1 MLSLPLI
8 NIMSELK
15 KAVKSQHNLLLDLQ
29 LILETEL
36 HLISSRDAES
46 LINML
51 KSKEALLDSV
61 QQQDGFIEKLYSQ
74 ASQEQKDENELVE
87 LFNKAKEMVVQCQFR
102 TKINQTAVEQ
112 GQLRLEHLRNLLLE
126 SRAKESMTYDK
137 SGRTRGGSSGGGISA

>member
-1 MLSLPLI
+1 MQSLHLK
-8 NIMSELK
+8 NIMPELK
-15 KAVKSQHNLLLDLQ
+15 NAITSQHKLLLDLQ

-51 KSKEALLDSV
+51 KTKEALLDSV
-61 QQQDGFIEKLYSQ
+61 QQQDTIIANLYAK
-74 ASQEQKDENELVE
+74 ASQEQKDEEELVT
-87 LFNKAKEMVVQCQFR
+87 LFNQAKEMVVQCQFR
-102 TKINQTAVEQ
+102 TSINQTAVEQ

-137 SGRTRGGSSGGGISA
+137 SGRTQGGSSGGGIRA

>member
-1 MLSLPLI
+1 MLSLSLI

-15 KAVKSQHNLLLDLQ
+15 EAIKSQHKLLLELQ
-29 LILETEL
+29 QILETEL

-51 KSKEALLDSV
+51 KTKEALLDSV
-61 QQQDGFIEKLYSQ
+61 QQQDTLIASLYTKS
-74 ASQEQKDENELVE
+74 SQEQKDDEEVVK
-87 LFNKAKEMVVQCQFR
+87 LFNQAKEIVSQCKYR
-102 TKINQTAVEQ
+102 TQINQTAVEQ

>member
-1 MLSLPLI
+1 MSFELQQAFTDNLNFQELLANPAAFQNEVAKASRFKANQSPMLNSIKAGEGYKTIDI
-8 NIMSELK
+8 NLTNELK
-15 KAVKSQHNLLLDLQ
+15 NFEIDH
-29 LILETEL
+29 
-36 HLISSRDAES
+36 
-46 LINML
+46 
-51 KSKEALLDSV
+51 
-61 QQQDGFIEKLYSQ
+61 
-74 ASQEQKDENELVE
+74 QEQKDENELVE